1 MQTSAHTADTN
12 YLVRQA
18 ANAGYQWSSL
28 LVPPAYIGYVI
39 ARRGRGALSVNKVLR
54 MTWIGGIGGD

>member
-1 MQTSAHTADTN
+1 MSSAHAADTV

-28 LVPPAYIGYVI
+28 LAPPAYVAYVV
-39 ARRGRGALSVNKVLR
+39 ARRGRGFLSLNQVLR
-54 MTWIGGIGGD
+54 ATWVGGLGGI